1 MIDRWMS
8 AVDDQHLPQLQG
20 ITIRMKHFKKRSWA
34 NSHQCLVGEIILHS
48 KLASSKSQQQ
58 FYSPLAACTTGRRFW
73 RLVCTDLIKPI
84 SCLWEWCW
92 FTSSSRN
99 RQQSALRRWPE
110 NLCSVVQR
118 GKKKRCY
125 LFGCDD
131 GSMNWKSTAHV
142 PSCSWWCWMLF
153 SS

>member
-58 FYSPLAACTTGRRFW
+58 FTVRSTPAPLGAGFEDLSVLILSSQYHVCGSGVDSPA
-73 RLVCTDLIKPI
+73 VQ
-84 SCLWEWCW
+84 
-92 FTSSSRN
+92 RN
-99 RQQSALRRWPE
+99 RQQSVLRRWPE